1 MEVSSDEETKGMTP
15 RSKAQHKAQKRYQAE
30 TKAAAQEAARK
41 RLCDAAE
48 ANNIYVKDPNQLDL
62 IKGISSMELLRCAE
76 KFDQYPGE
84 ELDLEQFVNVMK
96 EVIRDGAISR
106 REDFIQQLV
115 DLFYRSNKTNSPT
128 IKFADLTSYLI
139 EHEIKNY
146 TEDATQVDMLYQES
160 QDIVDIKPHNG

>member
-1 MEVSSDEETKGMTP
+1 MP
-15 RSKAQHKAQKRYQAE
+15 
-30 TKAAAQEAARK
+30 
-41 RLCDAAE
+41 DAAE

-62 IKGISSMELLRCAE
+62 IKGISSMELLNIAE

-84 ELDLEQFVNVMK
+84 ELDLEQFVNIMK
-96 EVIRDGAISR
+96 QVIGDCALSR

-115 DLFYRSNKTNSPT
+115 DLFYRSNKTNAET

-146 TEDATQVDMLYQES
+146 TEDAT
-160 QDIVDIKPHNG
+160 

>member
-1 MEVSSDEETKGMTP
+1 
-15 RSKAQHKAQKRYQAE
+15 
-30 TKAAAQEAARK
+30 
-41 RLCDAAE
+41 
-48 ANNIYVKDPNQLDL
+48 
-62 IKGISSMELLRCAE
+62 MELLRCAE

-160 QDIVDIKPHNG
+160 LDITDSKPHNG